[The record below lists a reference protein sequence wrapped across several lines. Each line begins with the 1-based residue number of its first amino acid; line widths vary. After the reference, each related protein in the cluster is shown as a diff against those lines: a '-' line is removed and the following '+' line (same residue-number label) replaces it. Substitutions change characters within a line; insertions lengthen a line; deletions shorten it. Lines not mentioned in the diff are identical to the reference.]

1 MKTDSSF
8 VLYCNYFKLK
18 NRSIEI
24 ELKNHLVLKGKFI
37 GFFRGNTTYISK
49 WHLVDENVLFGIDGF
64 GFLVGQLINQ
74 KDIVR
79 ITFMEDNS
87 IMNF

>member
-49 WHLVDENVLFGIDGF
+49 WHLVDENVLLGTDGF
-64 GFLVGQLINQ
+64 GFLIGHLIKHN
-74 KDIVR
+74 DISK
-79 ITFMEDNS
+79 IKFLEDYS